1 MKTTTQ
7 KQTVLTKEQF
17 EAVQWA
23 LMELLNLDG
32 CDDDPRIDVLQT
44 IVTANRQ

>member
-7 KQTVLTKEQF
+7 KKPVLTKQQF

-23 LMELLNLDG
+23 LMELVNMDG
-32 CDDDPRIDVLQT
+32 CDDDPRIDVLQA

>member
-1 MKTTTQ
+1 MATTT
-7 KQTVLTKEQF
+7 KKNPVLTKQQF

-23 LMELLNLDG
+23 LMELVNMDG
-32 CDDDPRIDVLQT
+32 CEDDPRIDVLQA